1 MTVDVG
7 PIRFLHG
14 GVLIGGGLV
23 VLLLLLALRRE
34 RRARAAM
41 LGRLGEHKAMAAM
54 LGTLSPWRLRVS
66 GAALVGAA
74 LLLTLTL
81 ARPTA
86 ELSSSVATTGLDVVL
101 AMDVSKSMLVRD
113 VQPHVRKAG
122 RDRTDVGPG
131 RLGRARELAFHLLD
145 QLAGSRTAA
154 MVFAGAAVHFPL
166 TDDPTVSEQFLADIG
181 PLDVSQGSDLAEAIR
196 VGRCLLRPDLRDA
209 GCARIGGRGH
219 GGDPLPG
226 QADPATGAGK
236 PARTSEATLDADR
249 SKAIVLFTDGGDPG
263 DEAATELAAARAL
276 GIAVIFV
283 GVGTPAGG
291 EVFDLNDAGEPT
303 FLKRDRAGQPIVS
316 RRDDAALAAL
326 AERAGDRRRYV
337 VASERGPVD
346 PTPIVTLL
354 REREQARSSRRVR
367 QRRDVGEYLLFPAFL
382 LLVLEAVMARRRRG
396 AA

>member
-131 RLGRARELAFHLLD
+131 
-145 QLAGSRTAA
+145 
-154 MVFAGAAVHFPL
+154 
-166 TDDPTVSEQFLADIG
+166 
-181 PLDVSQGSDLAEAIR
+181 
-196 VGRCLLRPDLRDA
+196 
-209 GCARIGGRGH
+209 
-219 GGDPLPG
+219 
-226 QADPATGAGK
+226 
-236 PARTSEATLDADR
+236 
-249 SKAIVLFTDGGDPG
+249 
-263 DEAATELAAARAL
+263 
-276 GIAVIFV
+276 
-283 GVGTPAGG
+283 
-291 EVFDLNDAGEPT
+291 
-303 FLKRDRAGQPIVS
+303 
-316 RRDDAALAAL
+316 
-326 AERAGDRRRYV
+326 
-337 VASERGPVD
+337 
-346 PTPIVTLL
+346 
-354 REREQARSSRRVR
+354 
-367 QRRDVGEYLLFPAFL
+367 
-382 LLVLEAVMARRRRG
+382 
-396 AA
+396 